1 VTLNSNGRRSDASWE
16 GCRVN
21 KDRHEIQL
29 PLPSQ
34 FDDPAKNPHQPRAQK
49 SMNDSG
55 SSMDDSS
62 RSTTEHA
69 AQSTGWNQQ
78 PPPPAVVFLRPMR
91 MIVALLVV
99 VVVVL
104 IWCSMVVDA
113 AASRASTAFVSLKSH
128 SRAAQDYQRISRHA
142 LFSRDNAGDR
152 RRRPQHAVSLADTS
166 DSEASE
172 TIARRIVVQGDVQ
185 GGYYRACV
193 VNEVRCNA

>member
-1 VTLNSNGRRSDASWE
+1 
-16 GCRVN
+16 
-21 KDRHEIQL
+21 
-29 PLPSQ
+29 
-34 FDDPAKNPHQPRAQK
+34 
-49 SMNDSG
+49 MNDSG

-62 RSTTEHA
+62 RSEHA
-69 AQSTGWNQQ
+69 AQTAGWHQQ
-78 PPPPAVVFLRPMR
+78 PPPPPAVVFLRPMR

-193 VNEVRCNA
+193 VNEVRYNVVG